1 MPAINPTHQLVI
13 LARLSEYCQYRGAT
27 LSHEKDAWGYMRR
40 KLSELQ
46 EPVTNLKK
54 ELFAAT
60 SAALLRELR
69 EGINEERFSD
79 FKVLFERLL
88 SPGDFADLAIHLTTQ
103 GASSEARL
111 RAVSQ
116 ILSQIKPN
124 TLFLEE
130 SKPPEQRSP
139 ALEKLISQLYA
150 RLDFDRL
157 GEILKRKPRTPRRK
171 AYVLRR
177 VRRNVAEYCSVLRIP
192 TDPSDT
198 FTPFMLPRIEGVIA
212 ANLRLLN
219 KYR

>member
-1 MPAINPTHQLVI
+1 MPGINPTHQLVI

-27 LSHEKDAWGYMRR
+27 LAHEKDPWGYMRR

-46 EPVTNLKK
+46 EPIAGLKRDLFAVTSSALLK
-54 ELFAAT
+54 ELK
-60 SAALLRELR
+60 
-69 EGINEERFSD
+69 EGINEERFID

-88 SPGDFADLAIHLTTQ
+88 APGDFADLAIHLTTQ
-103 GASSEARL
+103 GTNPSTQIQAIG
-111 RAVSQ
+111 Q
-116 ILSQIKPN
+116 ILSQVSPN

-130 SKPPEQRSP
+130 SKPLEQRSP
-139 ALEKLISQLYA
+139 AWEKLIKELYT
-150 RLDFDRL
+150 RLDFDVL
-157 GEILKRKPRTPRRK
+157 GEMLKRNPRTQRRK
-171 AYVLRR
+171 AYILRR

-192 TDPSDT
+192 TDPGDT

>member
-27 LSHEKDAWGYMRR
+27 LTHEKDAWGYMRR

-46 EPVTNLKK
+46 EPVAGLKQD
-54 ELFAAT
+54 LFTIT
-60 SAALLRELR
+60 SAALLKELK
-69 EGINEERFSD
+69 EGMNEERFID

-88 SPGDFADLAIHLTTQ
+88 APGDFADLAIHLTTRGTSPAAQ
-103 GASSEARL
+103 IQ
-111 RAVSQ
+111 AVGQ
-116 ILSQIKPN
+116 ILSQVKPN

-130 SKPPEQRSP
+130 SKPLEQRSP
-139 ALEKLISQLYA
+139 AWEKLISQLYT

-157 GEILKRKPRTPRRK
+157 GEILKRKPRTARRK

-177 VRRNVAEYCSVLRIP
+177 VRRNVSEYCSVLRIP
-192 TDPSDT
+192 TDPGDT